1 VRPIVLILSLIAAVL
16 VSVGLSTV
24 TVYFLWIKGQPGP
37 ASVAAP
43 PQNTQALGARNEPM
57 PSRAISSVAVLP
69 IVPPPIWENWLAK
82 YVAELNANLPA
93 LVQKHTS
100 TRVIMLDPAPAPKAN
115 RTSLDVGRELKADS
129 VLVIQL
135 DAYDDKLGI
144 DVNLI
149 AVETGLSVWT
159 KHHQIDHRK
168 EGWLEQWNKLP
179 GQVVNGIRPHVTAAD
194 AKDQKL
200 EKRTIAADAPLK

>member
-1 VRPIVLILSLIAAVL
+1 
-16 VSVGLSTV
+16 
-24 TVYFLWIKGQPGP
+24 
-37 ASVAAP
+37 
-43 PQNTQALGARNEPM
+43 M
-57 PSRAISSVAVLP
+57 PSRPIRSVAVLP
-69 IVPPPIWENWLAK
+69 IAPPPIWENWLAK

-100 TRVIMLDPAPAPKAN
+100 ARVIMLDPPPAPKAN
-115 RTSLDVGRELKADS
+115 RTSLDVGRELKVDS
-129 VLVIQL
+129 VLVVQL
-135 DAYDDKLGI
+135 DAFDDKLGV

-179 GQVVNGIRPHVTAAD
+179 TQVVNGIRPHVTAAD

-200 EKRTIAADAPLK
+200 EKKTIAADAPLK